1 MDEASTFAKCFLIVI
16 RKLFQSNHFKYAK
29 YFRWNYRTNKMFRSL
44 FNLNMI
50 YSFSVYFQII
60 SFLTQSMTFLSILT
74 DMYSLFFSKFFD
86 FSIQYIFDVPNLF
99 DRAQIGRMK
108 VSLFVF
114 L

>member
-1 MDEASTFAKCFLIVI
+1 MDEASTFAKYFLIVI

-60 SFLTQSMTFLSILT
+60 SFLTQSMTFLSLILT
-74 DMYSLFFSKFFD
+74 DLYSLFFFK
-86 FSIQYIFDVPNLF
+86 IF
-99 DRAQIGRMK
+99 
-108 VSLFVF
+108 
-114 L
+114 